1 MKKYFSHA
9 LVLIFVLF
17 LLLPVAEAR
26 PDKRMR
32 EKIRDKIHVL
42 KMWKMIEYLDLDEET
57 GFRLFSVVKKYDKEN
72 MKLMRESRKSVH
84 DLKSELDKQSSD
96 TTTIQSLM
104 TRIRENADRV
114 HQLKQ
119 ERIDA
124 AGKILSIEQQAKYVV
139 FEIEFMKEMAKMTQ
153 NAMRRGHRPS
163 GEREKRQRP

>member
-1 MKKYFSHA
+1 MKKYFRHA
-9 LVLIFVLF
+9 FVFVFIFS

-26 PDKRMR
+26 PEKRMR

-57 GFRLFSVVKKYDKEN
+57 GFKLFSVVKKYDREN

-84 DLKSELDKQSSD
+84 DLKKELSKQNSD
-96 TTTIQSLM
+96 TTTIQNLM
-104 TRIRENADRV
+104 TKIRTNLDRM

-124 AGKILSIEQQAKYVV
+124 VGKILPIKQQAKYVV

-153 NAMRRGHRPS
+153 NAMRRGHSLPR
-163 GEREKRQRP
+163 EREKRQHL

>member
-9 LVLIFVLF
+9 LVLVFIFS

-57 GFRLFSVVKKYDKEN
+57 GFKLFSVVKKYDQEN
-72 MKLMRESRKSVH
+72 MKLMHESRKSVN
-84 DLKSELDKQSSD
+84 DLKIELNKQNSD
-96 TTTIQSLM
+96 TTTIQNLM
-104 TRIRENADRV
+104 TRIRADLDRM

-119 ERIDA
+119 ERINA
-124 AGKILSIEQQAKYVV
+124 VGKMLTLKQQAKYVV

-153 NAMRRGHRPS
+153 NAMRRGHRPP
-163 GEREKRQRP
+163 GEREKQ